1 MIGVLVVIAVV
12 VLVNILLTA
21 SYIYLFIDYFNLFK
35 EDTRSFIINYN
46 RSFEQESVDDQN
58 LNHCEQEYIETFAD

>member
-1 MIGVLVVIAVV
+1 MSGVLVVIAVV
-12 VLVNILLTA
+12 VIVNILLTA

-46 RSFEQESVDDQN
+46 RSFGQESINEQS
-58 LNHCEQEYIETFAD
+58 LTCWEQEYIEAFTD